1 MASQD
6 NKSFIGMRF
15 ENSAYAQEKF
25 AFDGQDVT
33 IGYLIPGDRS
43 NLGDFLLTHKDILK
57 LGLMGGALS
66 NGWLQNLPAQKAKL
80 ENAGTKKIDDKP
92 VIQINYSAR
101 MSTDLQISLFF
112 DQETFRHVRTEY
124 TRMISAGIGANIDAS
139 GSQRLTRYKM
149 TEDFSDFQK
158 EGGLILPHSYRIT
171 LDLDTRGG
179 TFTGDWTMKLTQFD
193 FNQPIP
199 PATFKVQ

>member
-43 NLGDFLLTHKDILK
+43 NLGDFLLTHKEILK
-57 LGLMGGALS
+57 LGLMGGSLS
-66 NGWLQNLPAQKAKL
+66 NGWLQNLSAQKVKL
-80 ENAGTKKIDDKP
+80 EYAGTEKIDGKP
-92 VIQINYSAR
+92 AIKIRYSPR
-101 MSTDLQISLFF
+101 TGSELEISLFF
-112 DQETFRHVRTEY
+112 DQENFHHVRTEY
-124 TRMISAGIGANIDAS
+124 TRLISAGIGANIDAS
-139 GSQRLTRYKM
+139 GSQRQTRYKM
-149 TEDFSDFQK
+149 TEDFSDFKK
-158 EGGLILPHSYRIT
+158 EAGLTLPHAYKIT
-171 LDLDTRGG
+171 LELDTRGG
-179 TFTGDWTMKLTQFD
+179 TFTGDWAMKLSDFD

-199 PATFKVQ
+199 PSTFKVQ